1 MRYKTSLLSILSCKT
16 LQAFEYIDEDG
27 DGVISL
33 EDLKRTSNG
42 VRLGLTQS
50 ELAGL
55 MEEADKDGNGV
66 ISKQDFISVM
76 KRTNLFR

>member
-1 MRYKTSLLSILSCKT
+1 MSIDTT

-42 VRLGLTQS
+42 VRLDLSQS

-55 MEEADKDGNGV
+55 MEEADKNGDGI
-66 ISKQDFISVM
+66 ISKEEFISVM